1 MAAVFPVT
9 SNGVFDTNP
18 SYSGSFIPQL
28 WSNKL
33 NAKFYAHT
41 MLSEVSNTDW
51 EGEIKNQG
59 DTIKIRTAPSIT
71 INDYEAGTGLTS
83 EVPVPIIQDMQI
95 NQGKYFSVQINDVL
109 SHQADMDLMNQFT
122 DDAAK
127 QLKISIEN
135 DCFFDWFATGAHAKN
150 KGAAAGAI
158 SGAYNLGTD
167 TAPVDQSKPADVLNA
182 ILGMSAAMDE
192 QNIPEDGRW
201 LIISPR
207 DRNIL
212 MQSTIAQAYF
222 TGDQSSTIRTGKI
235 GMLDRMT
242 VYVSNLLPKGGAAK
256 IMVPGLS
263 PTSYSAAEITAGA
276 TQVATL
282 NSAKARRMMVAGTK
296 HACAFASQITKTE
309 PLRNQTDFG
318 DIVRGLS
325 VYGRKVIKPEALVT
339 ALVGVA
345 S

>member
-1 MAAVFPVT
+1 MATVFPTTGSFTT
-9 SNGVFDTNP
+9 SPT
-18 SYSGSFIPQL
+18 YSGGFIPQL

-33 NAKFYAHT
+33 NAKFYANT

-59 DTIKIRTAPSIT
+59 DTIRIRTAPSIT
-71 INDYEAGTGLTS
+71 INDYTAGSTLTS
-83 EVPVPIIQDMQI
+83 EVPVPIYQDMQI
-95 NQGKYFSVQINDVL
+95 NKGKYFSVQTNDVL
-109 SHQADMDLMNQFT
+109 AHQADIDLMNTFT

-135 DCFFDWFATGAHAKN
+135 ETFFNWFVTEGAAALN

-158 SGAYNLGTD
+158 SASYNLGTD
-167 TAPVDQSKPADVLNA
+167 AAPIVETVAAGVLNG
-182 ILGMSAAMDE
+182 ILEMSATMDE
-192 QNIPEDGRW
+192 QNVPEDGRW
-201 LIISPR
+201 LIISPK

-212 MQSTIAQAYF
+212 MQSSIAQAYF

-242 VYVSNLLPKGGAAK
+242 VYVSNLLPHGAAGK
-256 IMVPGLS
+256 ALVAGLTA
-263 PTSYSAAEITAGA
+263 TSTGAAVSGA
-276 TQVATL
+276 
-282 NSAKARRMMVAGTK
+282 KKRRMMVAGTK
-296 HACAFASQITKTE
+296 HACAFAAQITKTE

-325 VYGRKVIKPEALVT
+325 VYGRKVVKSEALVT
-339 ALVGVA
+339 ALVGTA
-345 S
+345 